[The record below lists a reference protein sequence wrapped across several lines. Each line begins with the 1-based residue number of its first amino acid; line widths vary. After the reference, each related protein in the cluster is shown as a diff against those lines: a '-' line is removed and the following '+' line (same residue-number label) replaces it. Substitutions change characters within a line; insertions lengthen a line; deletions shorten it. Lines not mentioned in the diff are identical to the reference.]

1 MTIRW
6 SQAEREQRAAYR
18 KQQRERRDEALIRTA
33 VVKGSHLVGHE
44 PVEATPRKAMTPA
57 RRKRIWDRDNGQCGE
72 CGTPVP
78 LKGTVV
84 DHDLGLFQGGPD
96 NDENCRFLCARCD
109 DVKTNTVDAKIN
121 AKIRRLKAEHE
132 RDEPKPPSKIPSR
145 PFPEDYQPLAAGR
158 RFPSSRQKAPQ

>member
-6 SQAEREQRAAYR
+6 TAEERAQREAYR
-18 KQQRERRDEALIRTA
+18 KQQREKRDAALVQARIM
-33 VVKGSHLVGHE
+33 KGSHLIGHE
-44 PVEATPRKAMTPA
+44 PVEATPRKPMTPA

-84 DHDLGLFQGGPD
+84 DHDLGLFQGGPE
-96 NDENCRFLCARCD
+96 NDQNCRFLCARCD
-109 DVKTNTVDAKIN
+109 AAKTHKVDAPIN

-132 RDEPKPPSKIPSR
+132 RTDPKPPSRIQSA
-145 PFPEDYQPLAAGR
+145 PFSDDYQCTALA
-158 RFPSSRQKAPQ
+158 